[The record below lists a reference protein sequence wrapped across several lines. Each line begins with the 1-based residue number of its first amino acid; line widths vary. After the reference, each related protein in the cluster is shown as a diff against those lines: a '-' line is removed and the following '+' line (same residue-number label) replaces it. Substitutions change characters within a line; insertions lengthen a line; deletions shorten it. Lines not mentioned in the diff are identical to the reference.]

1 MAGGLSLKARAVGL
15 LSRREHSRLEMSRKL
30 SAHSDDAEAIAKVLD
45 DLVREG
51 WLSDD
56 RYAQSLVHRRARTH
70 GAARIASELRQ
81 GGIADDAISQ
91 FKTDLRETEL
101 ERAREVWLKRFAD
114 HPPPD
119 ARAFAKQA
127 RFLAGRG
134 FSSDVIYRVIGSSPD
149 EFDEG

>member
-15 LSRREHSRLEMSRKL
+15 LSRREHSRREMARKL
-30 SAHSDDAEAIAKVLD
+30 SAHSEDAAAVEKVLD

-56 RYAQSLVHRRARTH
+56 RFAQSLVHRRARTH

-81 GGIADDAISQ
+81 GGIADDTIAA
-91 FKTDLRETEL
+91 FKDELRETEFD
-101 ERAREVWLKRFAD
+101 RAREVWCKKFASQPAED
-114 HPPPD
+114 P
-119 ARAFAKQA
+119 RAFAKQA

-134 FSSDVIYRVIGSSPD
+134 FSADVIYRVLGASPD
-149 EFDEG
+149 AFED